1 MALAACS
8 RTTPP
13 PQTASS
19 SDVTTSTGLVT
30 TGAIDSLSSEQLR
43 GRHAGDVAE
52 MLQGRVAGLQ
62 VIRLGNGDISL
73 RIRGDDSILSNGEPL
88 VILDGAPVASQNISE
103 VLRGL
108 NPREIASI
116 DVLKDV
122 ASTAAYGIKGAH
134 GVIII
139 TMKHER

>member
-1 MALAACS
+1 
-8 RTTPP
+8 
-13 PQTASS
+13 
-19 SDVTTSTGLVT
+19 
-30 TGAIDSLSSEQLR
+30 
-43 GRHAGDVAE
+43 
-52 MLQGRVAGLQ
+52 
-62 VIRLGNGDISL
+62 
-73 RIRGDDSILSNGEPL
+73 
-88 VILDGAPVASQNISE
+88 

>member
-1 MALAACS
+1 
-8 RTTPP
+8 
-13 PQTASS
+13 
-19 SDVTTSTGLVT
+19 
-30 TGAIDSLSSEQLR
+30 
-43 GRHAGDVAE
+43 
-52 MLQGRVAGLQ
+52 
-62 VIRLGNGDISL
+62 
-73 RIRGDDSILSNGEPL
+73 

-139 TMKHER
+139 KMKHER